1 MIKKFHF
8 ILKILGAV
16 ILTQTLFYKFSAH
29 VDSVYIFTKVGIE
42 PFGRIGIGIL
52 ELIAA
57 ILILIPRTSWFG
69 AVISI
74 GVISGAILMHLSI
87 IGIEVNNDNGLLFYL
102 AVTVFILSLFI
113 LWNERKNIPSVNR
126 LLKFRFFKT

>member
-8 ILKILGAV
+8 ILKILVAV

-113 LWNERKNIPSVNR
+113 LWNERKNIPSVNQ

>member
-1 MIKKFHF
+1 MIKIFHF
-8 ILKILGAV
+8 ILKILVAV

-113 LWNERKNIPSVNR
+113 LWNERKNIPSVNQ

>member
-1 MIKKFHF
+1 M
-8 ILKILGAV
+8 V

-113 LWNERKNIPSVNR
+113 LWNERKNIPSVNQ